1 MVNLNRRQ
9 LLLTGL
15 ATGVAS
21 TLTVDVVR
29 RHNAQKRTQALEAI
43 AEAQLDTDNMLEAAF
58 QQENASLEEL
68 RTIRA
73 SVTPLVPPVPY
84 DRAMSKLLILCNKL
98 TTQQYIKGKV
108 DPSYDGSI
116 DSLPT
121 YGDRLNAYTQ
131 VVSFKGTEAESV
143 EQVEIT
149 RPANVPLTEVEKDM
163 QARMGEIENSLED
176 TIQEV
181 VKLKRTIPVYYGFV
195 LESEEHS
202 LVLFRGTQR
211 RAEWLENITALL
223 EDYTNPALNS
233 PMGQVHTGFHQVYKS
248 LVDPLPLEVFRK
260 LDPAKPCYVSGHS
273 LGGAIAILAA
283 LDAALQI
290 PQLQPQL
297 RLYTYANPR
306 VGNIDFVNAYH
317 QRLPNN
323 YRIVNLADTVP
334 LVPPTKLNGV
344 YAHVGQKW
352 AFLSQNDDLLPN
364 HQIDIYRH
372 AIDQSAEQQAVD
384 TTYTDLKLLS

>member
-1 MVNLNRRQ
+1 MKLNRRQ

-21 TLTVDVVR
+21 SLTVDVVR
-29 RHNAQKRTQALEAI
+29 RHNARKRAKALESI
-43 AEAQLDTDNMLEAAF
+43 AEAQLDTDNMLDAAF

-84 DRAMSKLLILCNKL
+84 DRTLSKLLILCNKL

-108 DPSYDGSI
+108 DPTYDGSI
-116 DSLPT
+116 DSLPA

-131 VVSFKGTEAESV
+131 VASFKGTEAESV
-143 EQVEIT
+143 EEVEVI
-149 RPANVPLTEVEKDM
+149 RPATVPLTEVEKDM

-176 TIQEV
+176 TIQDV
-181 VKLKRTIPVYYGFV
+181 VKLKRRIPVYYGFV
-195 LESEEHS
+195 LESEDHS

-233 PMGQVHTGFHQVYKS
+233 PMGQVHTGFQQVYQG
-248 LVDPLPLEVFRK
+248 LVNPLPLEVFRK

-273 LGGAIAILAA
+273 LGGRS
-283 LDAALQI
+283 
-290 PQLQPQL
+290 PSL
-297 RLYTYANPR
+297 RP
-306 VGNIDFVNAYH
+306 
-317 QRLPNN
+317 
-323 YRIVNLADTVP
+323 
-334 LVPPTKLNGV
+334 
-344 YAHVGQKW
+344 
-352 AFLSQNDDLLPN
+352 
-364 HQIDIYRH
+364 
-372 AIDQSAEQQAVD
+372 
-384 TTYTDLKLLS
+384 